1 VQRAFAILERD
12 LTDTVAKAM
21 EKRGQIPAK
30 PNSAPKADVDRVK
43 ARVEG
48 LGLDWHDAV
57 KSAGLSYATGYR
69 FLKYEGSVGKLRELE
84 EWVAREEVRKKRP
97 PLPTAVEQDQRLAD
111 WLELGQQ
118 LAEVDPQ
125 HFQRVLE
132 GLKDVLEA
140 SKLTQN
146 AFRKMLRVTPDADR

>member
-1 VQRAFAILERD
+1 MQRAFAILDRE
-12 LTDTVAKAM
+12 LTATVAEAM

-43 ARVEG
+43 ARIAA

-57 KSAGLSYATGYR
+57 KEAGLSYATGYR

-84 EWVAREEVRKKRP
+84 EWVVKEESRRKRP
-97 PLPTAVEQDQRLAD
+97 PQPTVAEQDARMAE

-118 LAEVDPQ
+118 LAKVDPQ
-125 HFQRVLE
+125 HFQMVLE
-132 GLKDVLEA
+132 GLRDVLEA
-140 SKLTQN
+140 SRLTQS
-146 AFRKMLRVTPDADR
+146 AFRKMLRATPDPDR